1 MDDSQFTNDK
11 KSRNG
16 IWGIA
21 FPGIVY
27 KNNSIEFKLVANY
40 NSAIYAPY
48 YFNST
53 YNFENIRFRN
63 YNIQE
68 NEALYTDEAE
78 LLETFANSDSTLFI
92 PKDMYGMIN
101 NAENTYPTYGFS
113 TEINLKI
120 NKHSNIGLQYSLF
133 KNISNIDDSFYNTLS
148 FNSSIFNKII
158 YFPTKL
164 DIFISKNFSKY
175 LSLIH

>member
-21 FPGIVY
+21 FPGIIY
-27 KNNSIEFKLVANY
+27 ENKNLVFKIAANY

-53 YNFENIRFRN
+53 YDFENIRFRN

-78 LLETFANSDSTLFI
+78 LVKQIFKFRFNIFI

-101 NAENTYPTYGFS
+101 HAENTYPTYGFS
-113 TEINLKI
+113 TN
-120 NKHSNIGLQYSLF
+120 
-133 KNISNIDDSFYNTLS
+133 
-148 FNSSIFNKII
+148 
-158 YFPTKL
+158 
-164 DIFISKNFSKY
+164 
-175 LSLIH
+175 